1 MGASLVVVT
10 TAAAAATALAEL
22 LASRHGLTP
31 RLLTPTTLL
40 TEDRDDVARACEAF
54 GDVRV
59 HRSAP
64 AWPLASTLLKS
75 AAPMLIAPGITIGGP
90 ALLMVAGPCAVETST
105 QLKTVGDAVVA
116 AGAHAIR
123 GGAFKPRT
131 SPSSFQGL
139 GREGLALLAAYK
151 ARTGTPIVTEVLDT
165 REVAAVA
172 EVADVLQVGARNM
185 HNTALLRAVGDTRR
199 PVLLKRGFGAT
210 VDELLHSAE
219 YILAAGNE
227 RVILCERGIRTL
239 ESCTR
244 FTLDVGGIAWLKQRT
259 HLPIVVDPSH
269 AAGRHDLVLPLA
281 LAGVVAGADGLLVE
295 VHDDP
300 SLARSDGEQALTLAQ
315 FSALMTALVPVAAAV
330 GRVVHQ
336 PAGVDGGRR

>member
-1 MGASLVVVT
+1 MGASLVIVT
-10 TAAAAATALAEL
+10 SAAATTQALVHL
-22 LASRHGLTP
+22 LTERHGVTP
-31 RLLTPTTLL
+31 RLLTPTALL
-40 TEDRDDVARACEAF
+40 TDDRDDVAATCEAF
-54 GDVRV
+54 GGAEV
-59 HRSAP
+59 HRQAP
-64 AWPLASTLLKS
+64 PWPLASTLLRQ
-75 AAPMLIAPGITIGGP
+75 AAPMTIAPGVTIGGN
-90 ALLMVAGPCAVETST
+90 ALLMMAGPCAVESAE
-105 QLKTVGDAVVA
+105 QIKAVGDAVVA
-116 AGAHAIR
+116 AGARAIR

-131 SPSSFQGL
+131 SPYSFQGL
-139 GREGLALLAAYK
+139 GRDGLALLAAYK

-172 EVADVLQVGARNM
+172 EVSDVLQVGARNM
-185 HNTALLRAVGDTRR
+185 QNTALLRAVGDTRR

-227 RVILCERGIRTL
+227 RVMLCERGIRTL

-269 AAGRHDLVLPLA
+269 AAGRNDLVLPLA

-300 SLARSDGEQALTLAQ
+300 ASARSDGEQALNLQQ
-315 FSALMTALVPVAAAV
+315 FSALMKALAPVAVAV
-330 GRVVHQ
+330 GRSLFV
-336 PAGVDGGRR
+336 PASVFGGTP

>member
-10 TAAAAATALAEL
+10 TAAAAAAALAEV

-31 RLLTPTTLL
+31 RLLTATTLL

-54 GDVRV
+54 GNVRV

-90 ALLMVAGPCAVETST
+90 ALLMVAGPCAVENSA
-105 QLKTVGDAVVA
+105 QLKMVGDAVVA

-131 SPSSFQGL
+131 SPYSFQGL